1 MAHTY
6 IKCAGKGL
14 ILRGE
19 KKIYAKPEF
28 TYKREYYLEQ
38 LEQINI
44 TKATIIAAIIEIR
57 ALWEYVINIAFHNYS
72 HIYSQLKYPLL
83 DQEKVMCQKHSESIA
98 VYDKITGEWLVVP
111 SEPPYQ
117 FCYDGKDFIDF
128 SIAKKEKGGWRFLL
142 VGKFTR
148 MMQEPNLVTQTATC
162 RAYFH
167 EFEVPNI
174 RLIVGVPGC
183 GKTRYIIKN
192 HNPGS
197 LVLTSGKEAA
207 EDIRKRMAENNEF
220 PQSNYSRSYRT
231 IDSYLINKRE
241 RYVDVWVDEALME
254 HPGKLFLVCLFSRC
268 RNLYLLGDPNQL
280 GYINRT
286 DVTLR
291 YDKSSMF
298 FKPTETL
305 NVSYRCPVD
314 VMAILSK
321 RCDYAGCVYSAS
333 NILRSLKCK
342 IFTSLKDV
350 PRSEGTKYLVF
361 KQAEKKQMKEAGYDV
376 STVHEYQ
383 GKEAA
388 RVVIVK
394 MSCNSR
400 ETQSESVRH
409 LVVAMSRH
417 RESLVYYSPVRDSL
431 RKLMETRLTDEELRS
446 HQKSLSSYL
455 TPVKHGITIISGM
468 VRTAYYCGCVVVC
481 WFLIVIVWFRNDRQ
495 IRNNNRRYKN

>member
-1 MAHTY
+1 MAHIY
-6 IKCAGKGL
+6 YKFKGKGGRVL
-14 ILRGE
+14 EGE
-19 KKIYAKPEF
+19 KKIYEKPEF
-28 TYKREYYLEQ
+28 KPQYLESNNKKAAI
-38 LEQINI
+38 IN
-44 TKATIIAAIIEIR
+44 AIIEITT
-57 ALWEYVINIAFHNYS
+57 LWKYVVNNAFHNYS
-72 HIYSQLKYPLL
+72 HMYSLLKYPLI
-83 DQEKVMCQKHSESIA
+83 DQEKVICQKHSESFA
-98 VYDKITGEWLVVP
+98 VYDRITEEWLVVP
-111 SEPPYQ
+111 SEPSYQ

-128 SIAKKEKGGWRFLL
+128 SMAKNDKKGWRFLL
-142 VGKFTR
+142 VGKFTK
-148 MMQEPNLVTQTATC
+148 MMQEPNLLTETNSC
-162 RAYFH
+162 WAYLD
-167 EFEVPNI
+167 EFVAPNI

-207 EDIRKRMAENNEF
+207 EDIRKRMAEKNDA

-241 RYVDVWVDEALME
+241 MYVDVWVDEALME

-286 DVTLR
+286 EVTLL

-314 VMAILSK
+314 VMAVLSK
-321 RCDYAGCVYSAS
+321 KCDYDGCVYSAS
-333 NILRSLKCK
+333 NVLRSLKCK
-342 IFTSLKDV
+342 KFTSLKDV

-361 KQAEKKQMKEAGYDV
+361 KQAEKKLMKEAEYDV

-388 RVVIVK
+388 HVVIVK
-394 MSCNSR
+394 MSHNSR
-400 ETQSESVRH
+400 ETQSESARH

-446 HQKSLSSYL
+446 HQKSLMSYL
-455 TPVKHGITIISGM
+455 APIKHSITIISGL
-468 VRTAYYCGCVVVC
+468 VRTVYYCGCVVVC
-481 WFLIVIVWFRNDRQ
+481 WFIIIIVWFKNDRKK
-495 IRNNNRRYKN
+495 RNKNISWSKKQASL

>member
-6 IKCAGKGL
+6 IKCAGKVV

-28 TYKREYYLEQ
+28 MPEYLEQ
-38 LEQINI
+38 YTQFNI
-44 TKATIIAAIIEIR
+44 SKAATIDSIIEIR
-57 ALWEYVINIAFHNYS
+57 ALWEYVVNNAFHNYS
-72 HIYSQLKYPLL
+72 HMYSLLKYPLI
-83 DQEKVMCQKHSESIA
+83 DQEKMICQKHSESFA

-128 SIAKKEKGGWRFLL
+128 SIAKKEKEGWRFLL

-148 MMQEPNLVTQTATC
+148 MMQEPNLLTETATC
-162 RAYFH
+162 GAYYH
-167 EFEVPNI
+167 EFVAPSI

-183 GKTRYIIKN
+183 GKTRYIIEN

-207 EDIRKRMAENNEF
+207 EDIRKRMAEKNNV
-220 PQSNYSRSYRT
+220 PQANYSRSYRT

-241 RYVDVWVDEALME
+241 MYADVWVDEALME

-280 GYINRT
+280 GYINRS
-286 DVTLR
+286 DVTLL
-291 YDKSSMF
+291 YDKSSIF
-298 FKPTETL
+298 FKPTENL

-321 RCDYAGCVYSAS
+321 RCDYDGSVYSAS
-333 NILRSLKCK
+333 DVMRSLKCK
-342 IFTSLKDV
+342 NFTSLKDV
-350 PRSEGTKYLVF
+350 PNSEGIKYLVF

-388 RVVIVK
+388 RVVLVK
-394 MSCNSR
+394 MSRNSR
-400 ETQSESVRH
+400 ETQCESARH

-417 RESLVYYSPVRDSL
+417 RESLVYYSPVRDIL

-446 HQKSLSSYL
+446 HQKSPSSYL
-455 TPVKHGITIISGM
+455 TPVIHGITIISGV
-468 VRTAYYCGCVVVC
+468 VRTAYYCGCAVVC
-481 WFLIVIVWFRNDRQ
+481 WFLIIIVWFKNDRK
-495 IRNNNRRYKN
+495 IRNNNRRYIN